1 MIRYIQE
8 FTEEKIIDEA
18 ELSLRIDELLR
29 KHSEEKEKAE
39 RVVVALDGMCAAGK
53 STLARKLAE
62 RFGGEVISTDD
73 FHLPLD
79 MRSEE
84 RRSEPG
90 GNLHYERF
98 FKEVI
103 PFIRKKESFSYGRF
117 SCMQGSIS
125 EMKTVNADCPLV
137 VVEGAYSMR
146 TEFRSIYDLSI
157 CVLVSDE
164 LQKERLLAREGEE
177 KYRNFEKLWMPL
189 EHKYLSYYRIPTIC
203 DAVMTVTR

>member
-1 MIRYIQE
+1 MIRYKQE

-53 STLARKLAE
+53 STLAQKLAE

-73 FHLPLD
+73 FHLPFD

-98 FKEVI
+98 SKEVI

-125 EMKTVNADCPLV
+125 EMETVNAEVSPV
-137 VVEGAYSMR
+137 N
-146 TEFRSIYDLSI
+146 I
-157 CVLVSDE
+157 CVPSA
-164 LQKERLLAREGEE
+164 K
-177 KYRNFEKLWMPL
+177 
-189 EHKYLSYYRIPTIC
+189 
-203 DAVMTVTR
+203 

>member
-1 MIRYIQE
+1 MIQYLRYISAD
-8 FTEEKIIDEA
+8 KLIDEV
-18 ELSLRIDELLR
+18 EIVRQIDS
-29 KHSEEKEKAE
+29 KMKTYKAE
-39 RVVVALDGMCAAGK
+39 PQNDERVIVALDGMCAAGK
-53 STLARKLAE
+53 SSLARKLAE

-98 FKEVI
+98 SKEVI
-103 PFIRKKESFSYGRF
+103 PFVRKKESFSYGRF
-117 SCMQGSIS
+117 SCMQGGIS

-146 TEFRSIYDLSI
+146 PEFRSIYDLSV
-157 CVLVSDE
+157 CLLVSDE

-189 EHKYLSYYRIPTIC
+189 EHKYLSYYRIPSIC